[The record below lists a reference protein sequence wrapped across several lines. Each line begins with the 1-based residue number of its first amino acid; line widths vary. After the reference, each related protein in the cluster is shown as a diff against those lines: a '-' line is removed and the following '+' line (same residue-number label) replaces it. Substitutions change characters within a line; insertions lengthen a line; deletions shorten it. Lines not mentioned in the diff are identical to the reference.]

1 METKAYGIQSP
12 ESLAKEYGG
21 NKQKIAKAVQLGI
34 LDPTAAVLAG
44 MFIDRVRNAAQE
56 EQGPQT
62 TVAQQVLGGPPPAPP
77 QGPPQ
82 AGLQA
87 AAPAPM
93 RMAYGGQ
100 VGVSNNQV
108 PAPAMERGLDGIP
121 IPDNM
126 FDYAGGG
133 MVAFGSG
140 GGPKEKWIESARK
153 VNPTLSYDELSNY
166 YDANIANTP
175 GENLPPSK
183 VNPQGTP
190 LSPRPRAFTS
200 QLPSAQM
207 PLGGGA
213 GQGVFALP
221 SQDSSTR
228 TAGLMSLP
236 GAQGQGA
243 YLGRPL
249 DTALAPD
256 KNITPEMKKFL
267 ERKASDLAS
276 MFEQNRNV
284 MTAPPGADATGRPN
298 IDPFAAAKQNVLGKE
313 SSGAGGVG
321 GPSFAPRSP
330 EDILRSIQGEPR
342 AETAE
347 QYGRRVGQL
356 NVDSAGFAK
365 PEPTLTIK
373 QAMERAKEAD
383 KEAGVDPEFFKKLQ
397 NRIDTMRGEAE
408 TDKTQAANMRLL
420 EAGLNILGGTSP
432 FALVNIGKGASEA
445 VKGFG
450 QDLKE
455 YQKARR
461 ELDKAAIELQ
471 TSEQNAARTQS
482 AKALDMVDKSQTRF
496 ENATNK
502 VAEAKINATNSATN
516 AFINQEQIQSGERRT
531 AAEISSRDRQVAAQL
546 EQSNRQIAE
555 SRAARLEAAGLA
567 ADQKFVEGL
576 TKAEQGATK
585 PYDDRIKVIE
595 TALSNPTASLTPNFI
610 KEQQDKID
618 DLIGKR
624 AAAAN
629 LAREK
634 YIDARKTGRPLQN
647 NAAQNNAAFYVP
659 LISAAD
665 KIAGVRK

>member
-77 QGPPQ
+77 QGPPPGPMQGPPPGPPQ

-140 GGPKEKWIESARK
+140 GSPKEKWIESARK
-153 VNPTLSYDELSNY
+153 VNPTLNYDELSNY

-249 DTALAPD
+249 DTALAPN
-256 KNITPEMKKFL
+256 KNITPEMKEFL

-284 MTAPPGADATGRPN
+284 MTAPP
-298 IDPFAAAKQNVLGKE
+298 PFAAAKQNVLGKE
-313 SSGAGGVG
+313 SSGVRGTGGAG
-321 GPSFAPRSP
+321 GPSFVPRSP
-330 EDILRSIQGEPR
+330 EEILRSIQGEPR

-356 NVDSAGFAK
+356 NVESAGFVK

-502 VAEAKINATNSATN
+502 VAEAKISATNSATN

-555 SRAARLEAAGLA
+555 SRAARLEASGLL

-595 TALSNPTASLTPNFI
+595 TALSNPTAALTPNFI

-618 DLIGKR
+618 SLISQR

-634 YIDARKTGRPLQN
+634 YIDARKTGRPSQN
-647 NAAQNNAAFYVP
+647 NAA
-659 LISAAD
+659 LSAAD
-665 KIAGVRK
+665 RIAGVGR

>member
-1 METKAYGIQSP
+1 
-12 ESLAKEYGG
+12 
-21 NKQKIAKAVQLGI
+21 
-34 LDPTAAVLAG
+34 
-44 MFIDRVRNAAQE
+44 
-56 EQGPQT
+56 
-62 TVAQQVLGGPPPAPP
+62 
-77 QGPPQ
+77 
-82 AGLQA
+82 
-87 AAPAPM
+87 
-93 RMAYGGQ
+93 
-100 VGVSNNQV
+100 
-108 PAPAMERGLDGIP
+108 
-121 IPDNM
+121 
-126 FDYAGGG
+126 

-140 GGPKEKWIESARK
+140 GSPKEKWIESARK
-153 VNPTLSYDELSNY
+153 VNPTLNYDELSNY

-249 DTALAPD
+249 DTALAPN
-256 KNITPEMKKFL
+256 KNITPEMKEFL

-284 MTAPPGADATGRPN
+284 MTAPP
-298 IDPFAAAKQNVLGKE
+298 PFAAAKQNVLGKE
-313 SSGAGGVG
+313 SSGVRGTGGAG
-321 GPSFAPRSP
+321 GPSFVPRSP
-330 EDILRSIQGEPR
+330 EEILRSIQGEPR

-356 NVDSAGFAK
+356 NVESAGFVK

-502 VAEAKINATNSATN
+502 VAEAKISATNSATN

-555 SRAARLEAAGLA
+555 SRAARLEASGLL

-595 TALSNPTASLTPNFI
+595 TALSNPTAALTPNFI

-618 DLIGKR
+618 SLISQR

-634 YIDARKTGRPLQN
+634 YIDARKTGRPSQN
-647 NAAQNNAAFYVP
+647 NAA
-659 LISAAD
+659 LSAAD
-665 KIAGVRK
+665 RIAGVGR

>member
-62 TVAQQVLGGPPPAPP
+62 TVAQQVLGGQPPAPP
-77 QGPPQ
+77 QGPPPGPPQ

-87 AAPAPM
+87 AAPPPM

-108 PAPAMERGLDGIP
+108 PEPAMERGLDGIP

-126 FDYAGGG
+126 FDYADGG

-166 YDANIANTP
+166 YDANIANTA

-183 VNPQGTP
+183 VNFQGTP
-190 LSPRPRAFTS
+190 LSPRPRTFTS

-207 PLGGGA
+207 PLGA
-213 GQGVFALP
+213 GVGPGVFALP

-249 DTALAPD
+249 DTTLAAN
-256 KNITPEMKKFL
+256 KNITPEMKEFL
-267 ERKASDLAS
+267 EKKASNLAS

-298 IDPFAAAKQNVLGKE
+298 IDPFAAAKQNMLGKE
-313 SSGAGGVG
+313 SGGVGVAGRAGGAGGV
-321 GPSFAPRSP
+321 SFVPRSP
-330 EDILRSIQGEPR
+330 EEILRSIQGEPGG
-342 AETAE
+342 ETAE

-356 NVDSAGFAK
+356 NVDSAGFVK

-383 KEAGVDPEFFKKLQ
+383 KEAGVDPKFFEKLQ

-408 TDKTQAANMRLL
+408 TDKTQAANLRLL

-502 VAEAKINATNSATN
+502 VAEAKLNATNSATSVFM
-516 AFINQEQIQSGERRT
+516 AREQLESGERRT
-531 AAEISSRDRQVAAQL
+531 AAEIGSRDRQIAAQL
-546 EQSNRQIAE
+546 AQSDRQIAE
-555 SRAARLEAAGLA
+555 SRTARLEALNLA
-567 ADQKFVEGL
+567 QDQKFVEGL
-576 TKAEQGATK
+576 TKAEQAATS
-585 PYDDRIKVIE
+585 PYDARIKVVE
-595 TALSNPTASLTPNFI
+595 TALSNPTAAITPNFI
-610 KEQQDKID
+610 KEQQAKID
-618 DLIGKR
+618 ELIAQR

-629 LAREK
+629 LARAK
-634 YIDARKTGRPLQN
+634 YIDARRTGRPTQN
-647 NAAQNNAAFYVP
+647 NAV
-659 LISAAD
+659 LSAAD
-665 KIAGVRK
+665 RIAGVGR

>member
-62 TVAQQVLGGPPPAPP
+62 TVAQQVLGGQPPAPP
-77 QGPPQ
+77 QGPPPGPPQ

-140 GGPKEKWIESARK
+140 GSPKEKWIESARK
-153 VNPTLSYDELSNY
+153 VNPTLNYDELSNY

-249 DTALAPD
+249 DTALAPN
-256 KNITPEMKKFL
+256 KNITPEMKEFL

-284 MTAPPGADATGRPN
+284 MTAPPG
-298 IDPFAAAKQNVLGKE
+298 NVLGKE
-313 SSGAGGVG
+313 SSGVRGTGGAG
-321 GPSFAPRSP
+321 GPSFVPRSP
-330 EDILRSIQGEPR
+330 EEILRSIQGEPR

-356 NVDSAGFAK
+356 NVESAGFVK

-502 VAEAKINATNSATN
+502 VAEAKISATNSATN

-555 SRAARLEAAGLA
+555 SRAARLEASGLL

-595 TALSNPTASLTPNFI
+595 TALSNPTAALTPNFI

-618 DLIGKR
+618 SLISQR

-634 YIDARKTGRPLQN
+634 YIDARKTGRPSQN
-647 NAAQNNAAFYVP
+647 NAA
-659 LISAAD
+659 LSAAD
-665 KIAGVRK
+665 RIAGVGR